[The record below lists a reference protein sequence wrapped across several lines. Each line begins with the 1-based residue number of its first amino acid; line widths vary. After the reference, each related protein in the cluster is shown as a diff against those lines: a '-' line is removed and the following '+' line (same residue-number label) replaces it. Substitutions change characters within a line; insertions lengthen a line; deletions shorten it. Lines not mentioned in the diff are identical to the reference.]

1 MTTNS
6 GTKKLQ
12 LTASMEDYLEAIAEL
27 QREKKVV
34 RVRDIAKRLAVRMP
48 SVTGALKN
56 LADKGLILHEKYEY
70 VELTREG
77 QKQADRV
84 RERHVTLR
92 TFLNEILGLDSK
104 VAEADACCMEH
115 AISNDTQERLVKF
128 IDFTRACTEGGD
140 LWLESFQEYFTTG
153 SCPRITPV
161 AKEKAN

>member
-1 MTTNS
+1 MTNS
-6 GTKKLQ
+6 SGNKKVQ

-34 RVRDIAKRLAVRMP
+34 RVRDIAKRLSVRMP

-56 LADKGLILHEKYEY
+56 LAEKGLILHEKYES

-77 QKQADRV
+77 NKQAERV

-92 TFLNEILGLDSK
+92 TFLHDILGLEMEIS
-104 VAEADACCMEH
+104 ETDACMMEH
-115 AISNDTQERLVKF
+115 AISNATQERLVKF

-140 LWLESFQEYFTTG
+140 LWLESFQEYFKTG
-153 SCPRITPV
+153 SCPRIAPV
-161 AKEKAN
+161 AKEGTN